1 MSWEYKDNEYVKLFR
16 KLVRWEWYTD
26 INTKVLF
33 IHCLIRA
40 NWKDGSW
47 RGINYKR
54 GQFITTKENLG
65 AECGLSR
72 QETRTALNKLLSTN
86 ELTTSQHG
94 KKLLITV
101 VNYDLYQGEQPVL
114 QPQNNQSSTSHQ
126 PDTNHLATTEQPV
139 SNHRYKNN
147 KNNKELQEEKNIYTA
162 SPETDDDFEDYLDN
176 FREMMRY
183 DE

>member
-101 VNYDLYQGEQPVL
+101 VNYDSYQGEQPVL

-126 PDTNHLATTEQPV
+126 PDANHLATTEQPV

-147 KNNKELQEEKNIYTA
+147 KNNKKEKNNKEIEA
-162 SPETDDDFEDYLDN
+162 SPQPFKSKYNEDGWTDW
-176 FREMMRY
+176 MGG
-183 DE
+183 